1 MGMLASALSSFNKKS
16 TLLQMLTSLAKTVG
30 RIPASWGRHAWSIGS
45 EDPRRAVHAL
55 KAGTALTLVSLLY
68 ILEPFFQ
75 GIGKNAMWAVMTVV
89 VVLEFTAGKLTHI
102 GRQKYIYIK
111 LLVTLIY
118 SSIVEC

>member
-1 MGMLASALSSFNKKS
+1 
-16 TLLQMLTSLAKTVG
+16 
-30 RIPASWGRHAWSIGS
+30 
-45 EDPRRAVHAL
+45 
-55 KAGTALTLVSLLY
+55 
-68 ILEPFFQ
+68 
-75 GIGKNAMWAVMTVV
+75 MWAVMTVV